1 MADLKI
7 SAATPNPAPVGTDSF
22 ATNKAGVDFQTTL
35 TQILSLVTLPESP
48 QGLGVWKYRTETGE
62 PPASGQIRFDN
73 ANISLATELY
83 IAETNSG
90 GPTDVSLFL
99 DILLV
104 PGAILYIQDKT
115 VSANNVLVE
124 CGAVTDEG
132 TYRKVIIAN
141 ILENGTEPS
150 NNTDIILVI
159 GIAPSGVV
167 EVNDLTSIVTWD
179 DIPDANVP
187 ESAVTQHEA
196 ALTIIESQITGAAFG
211 NWNTAFGWGNH
222 ALAGYLTSFT
232 ETNDL
237 TAAVVWANIPDANVP
252 ASAVTQHVAA
262 IDHDALLNFLASE
275 HFTQAAISIPASQIS
290 DFDVE
295 VANNADV
302 AANSAKVSNAT
313 HTDEVT
319 GSGALA
325 AAPPIIS
332 NKAVVTAV
340 ATDKV
345 LLLDATDGLLKAA
358 DVSDFLVAASEV
370 NDLSVIVTWAD
381 IPDAN
386 VPESAVTQHVAALDH
401 DQLLNFLTS
410 EHFTQAAISIPASQI
425 SDFDTEVGNN
435 AAVAANTA
443 KVTNATH
450 TGQVTG
456 ATALALAVS
465 AITAQPASGVLV
477 GADTMIVN
485 DGGVLSEATMDQLA
499 TFIGGGG
506 DVFKVDTPLIDQ
518 IGVWTGDGTI
528 KGFAGF
534 EFDGSQLLLP
544 DGAAGTPSLAFNS
557 GGEGFWTGGVAQLN
571 ASIGGVRKMFL
582 NSSAFTVDGS
592 IGVESAT
599 GPRMLLE
606 VPSATNPVINVRQ
619 FDANT
624 GLGSV
629 ANGSMSQISDGEE
642 STRTVAASAGG
653 LQANNQD
660 TGGGL
665 ERVLT
670 ESDLGGGGLANDAVQ
685 ARRTTSF
692 TIIASFVDV
701 TLDAT
706 DVETDDA
713 VIEHDAVTDRIVVK
727 ETGTYKIAYEL
738 DIDNQL
744 TTGSDLVVVQ
754 GRVRLNDAGTG
765 INGSITNQ
773 SAFRDT
779 SVGDGANEGRMNPH
793 LSNEFIANLSA
804 SDFITLQL
812 NQIPDTGG
820 LEIFTAENVT
830 LQVTRLL

>member
-7 SAATPNPAPVGTDSF
+7 SAAPPNPAPAGTDSL

-35 TQILSLVTLPESP
+35 SQILSLVVLPPSP
-48 QGLGVWKYRTETGE
+48 QGLGVWKYRTEIAE
-62 PPASGQIRFDN
+62 PPASGQIRFNN

-141 ILENGTEPS
+141 VLENGTEPS
-150 NNTDIILVI
+150 NNTDVIFVI

-167 EVNDLTSIVTWD
+167 EVNDLSAIVTWANV
-179 DIPDANVP
+179 PDANVT
-187 ESAVTQHEA
+187 EGSVTQHEA
-196 ALTIIESQITGAAFG
+196 AI
-211 NWNTAFGWGNH
+211 N
-222 ALAGYLTSFT
+222 
-232 ETNDL
+232 
-237 TAAVVWANIPDANVP
+237 
-252 ASAVTQHVAA
+252 
-262 IDHDALLNFLASE
+262 HDA
-275 HFTQAAISIPASQIS
+275 
-290 DFDVE
+290 
-295 VANNADV
+295 
-302 AANSAKVSNAT
+302 
-313 HTDEVT
+313 
-319 GSGALA
+319 
-325 AAPPIIS
+325 
-332 NKAVVTAV
+332 
-340 ATDKV
+340 
-345 LLLDATDGLLKAA
+345 
-358 DVSDFLVAASEV
+358 
-370 NDLSVIVTWAD
+370 
-381 IPDAN
+381 
-386 VPESAVTQHVAALDH
+386 
-401 DQLLNFLTS
+401 LLNFLTS

-425 SDFDTEVGNN
+425 SDFDTEVSNN
-435 AAVAANTA
+435 VSVAANSA
-443 KVTNATH
+443 KVSNATH
-450 TGQVTG
+450 TGEVTG
-456 ATALALAVS
+456 SGALAAHPTIISNKAVVTAIATDKVLLLDATDGLLKAADAVDFLAGGAEVNDLSSVVTWDDIPDANVPES
-465 AITAQPASGVLV
+465 AVTQHEAALTILESQITDGSILARVASAETISNTWNRLDNVGLNFGTGNDWSLFFN
-477 GADTMIVN
+477 GADLQLIAAGAADPTSFQIFDAGGLKWELDHGN
-485 DGGVLSEATMDQLA
+485 DRMWLRDGYTFRISSSDDTDFAEFSHDLTDFLTAFTTTVDWNITGLSGRIKQGAETLAFLSEIPA
-499 TFIGGGG
+499 GGG
-506 DVFKVDTPLIDQ
+506 DVFKVGTPLIDQ

-619 FDANT
+619 FDADT

-670 ESDLGGGGLANDAVQ
+670 ESDLGAGGAVANNAVQ

-692 TIIASFVDV
+692 TIVASFGDV

-706 DVETDDA
+706 DVETDAA

-727 ETGTYKIAYEL
+727 ETGTYKIEYEL
-738 DIDNQL
+738 DIDNAL
-744 TTGSDLVVVQ
+744 VAGSDLILVE

-765 INGSITNQ
+765 INGSLAST

-779 SVGDGANEGRMNPH
+779 SVGTGNENRFFSH
-793 LSNEFIANLSA
+793 LSNGFIANLTA
-804 SDFITLQL
+804 ADFVTLQL

-820 LEIFTAENVT
+820 LEVFTAENVS